1 MIKKKAKIK
10 IASVLVCLAA
20 LFFVS
25 FWILNKQENFE
36 NPESIIIVCK
46 RPEEIP
52 KSELRTICILP
63 NGVYTEKEFLDVAD
77 LRIELD
83 EVETKKMYKAI
94 RDVVSTKK
102 EITTI
107 SMPVLDLSFLSN
119 DQKDNDKEQIIN
131 VSDSLIFIN
140 YILYKKI
147 DGEIVSKLIMG
158 GSNIIRIDEKFYEVN
173 IKKMHKLYDLVES
186 KISL

>member
-1 MIKKKAKIK
+1 
-10 IASVLVCLAA
+10 
-20 LFFVS
+20 
-25 FWILNKQENFE
+25 
-36 NPESIIIVCK
+36 
-46 RPEEIP
+46 
-52 KSELRTICILP
+52 
-63 NGVYTEKEFLDVAD
+63 
-77 LRIELD
+77 
-83 EVETKKMYKAI
+83 
-94 RDVVSTKK
+94 
-102 EITTI
+102 
-107 SMPVLDLSFLSN
+107 MPVLDLSFLSN